1 MDSPAVIKNFDV
13 FKYFS
18 LCLLSGF
25 KLTMMDKFCFQ
36 TVEKTFSNGIIP
48 TIAFSTHGLN
58 KVVILDDYPVTFGCI
73 LASSVT
79 MALCV
84 SLVDGGFFKF

>member
-1 MDSPAVIKNFDV
+1 MDSLAVIKNFDV

-36 TVEKTFSNGIIP
+36 AVEKTFSNGIIP
-48 TIAFSTHGLN
+48 TIAFPTHGLN
-58 KVVILDDYPVTFGCI
+58 KMVFLNDFPVTFG
-73 LASSVT
+73 
-79 MALCV
+79 
-84 SLVDGGFFKF
+84 